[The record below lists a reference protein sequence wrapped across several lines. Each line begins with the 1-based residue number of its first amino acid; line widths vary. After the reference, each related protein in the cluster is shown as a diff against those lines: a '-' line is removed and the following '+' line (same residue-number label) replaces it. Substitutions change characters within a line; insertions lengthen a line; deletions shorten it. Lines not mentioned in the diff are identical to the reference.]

1 VRITIT
7 TGPARRKPQ
16 VGDRKLIGGVVHVR
30 KLKHCRDAYGRVIGV
45 DKTNGRYHYEWVPV
59 VTKGQEQC

>member
-7 TGPARRKPQ
+7 TAPARRKPQ
-16 VGDRKLIGGVVHVR
+16 VGDRKLINGVVHVR

-45 DKTNGRYHYEWVPV
+45 DKTGGRYHYEWAPV
-59 VTKGQEQC
+59 VTQEKAA

>member
-7 TGPARRKPQ
+7 TTPARRKPQ

-30 KLKHCRDAYGRVIGV
+30 KLKMCRDSRGNIIGV
-45 DKTNGRYHYEWVPV
+45 DKTGGRYHYEWAPA
-59 VTKGQEQC
+59 VTQEKAA